1 MKLWLLVSNLSVCD
15 METLPQIR
23 IISGTSFLQR
33 NTWRAANFQPLKIVH
48 CEPSINASFG
58 NMPETGRLSLTSPD
72 RTGWPKNEMEHLV
85 SKLVERDS
93 TPEGPWSW
101 LCAGVRRDAMP
112 DVFAGELD
120 SPARPLALVK
130 TNAATS
136 KKMTK
141 TRNINPLYQ
150 FVSFVSIVMS
160 FTCAITTCWQS
171 AY

>member
-48 CEPSINASFG
+48 CKPSINASFG
-58 NMPETGRLSLTSPD
+58 NMPETERLSLTSPD

-101 LCAGVRRDAMP
+101 LCAGVRRDAMQ
-112 DVFAGELD
+112 DVAQL
-120 SPARPLALVK
+120 LALVQV
-130 TNAATS
+130 NAVTS
-136 KKMTK
+136 KKMMK
-141 TRNINPLYQ
+141 MRSFNPLYYLNCD
-150 FVSFVSIVMS
+150 VIYVWHNTIEER
-160 FTCAITTCWQS
+160 
-171 AY
+171 

>member
-48 CEPSINASFG
+48 CKPSINASFG
-58 NMPETGRLSLTSPD
+58 NMPETERLSLTSPD

-101 LCAGVRRDAMP
+101 LCAGVRRDAMQ
-112 DVFAGELD
+112 DVAQL
-120 SPARPLALVK
+120 LALVK
-130 TNAATS
+130 VNAVTS
-136 KKMTK
+136 KKMMK
-141 TRNINPLYQ
+141 MRNFNPLYYLNCD
-150 FVSFVSIVMS
+150 VIYV
-160 FTCAITTCWQS
+160 
-171 AY
+171 